1 MITEEIRSYEVSLWT
16 LQDEFIT
23 VLKWSDVE
31 QEGRIQEPKMVL
43 KVDGTEELSFS
54 IPMYLY
60 YRVESPKPHLE
71 KRENPIWYNTRNGNL
86 IAGMRKIKVTF
97 NKYSDDEEV
106 FEFLIT
112 KVTEE
117 HEKDQLFCRVE
128 CEGLAFHELGKRG
141 YKYDLSQDNFEL
153 DNKAWKENGVWTK
166 RDGTEVTTQP
176 IENVQ
181 YWCEQCD
188 LTPLPSDPAE
198 IDPTRWYYKIDMHWD
213 SFNGTSANRDSNI
226 VYEEEFA
233 SSWSSTLIPQEIEA
247 YKEKARPVK
256 ASESNIYNIT
266 QTIAETFEIYCRY
279 EYGYDENYHINSRT
293 IIFYN
298 NFIRDRDQIISFT
311 YPYSSKSVTR
321 TMDCADIVTKMFVRS
336 EDDDTTLE
344 GQITIA
350 NSEANKTKEDY
361 LLDFE
366 YMYSVGAITKEQYD
380 SIHEYEMSMR
390 QLNEQLI
397 NYSLELDS
405 YEKEKLQADADAKIL
420 NESIALDT
428 EQLDNSYALYNR
440 LDASDGEEDG
450 YFTKN
455 NKNPYKTLIRTDN
468 LGQYYITFNEQ
479 DKGIDGSSI
488 KIYRTYNSATQVLS
502 NQIAANKISTR
513 TDEYGDINKIVLVN
527 YTIDPSE
534 SLFVYI
540 TYRYQPEL
548 YYDKVIQAWERK
560 LATDQ
565 EDLEVLVGEGG
576 TIPTLTAAIE
586 NTKASYDAA
595 LVLKNKKIK
604 DFEHMMGPALRE
616 GYWQPEEY
624 KDYGDNKSADGQF
637 NSNYVADKLIPD
649 AGTEMIVGWDNEPF
663 STESKFYYEEGVNLD
678 KVYYPCIDVTSKIAY
693 IGATLAEGS
702 NSRVSFIYNNNFY
715 KTITQAEANLLQNI
729 GHMTLG
735 GEAELQFVRLN
746 NTIKL
751 MLVLTGAKHMTED
764 EIIFM
769 LSQDKGKPRLGIIST
784 TFDNNNIPTTT
795 VNATAISASDIYW
808 KPSLVSSIGNIEPGT
823 NRARENVYP
832 RIKFSTLRLKVND
845 NDLKINYNNI
855 PIYKYTDF
863 SVLNRTTTR
872 QNKAYPEYF
881 ITLKPETMVRLG
893 TITGAVHVEY
903 NLSNAATNILLD
915 AKQIMNDSS
924 KPKVSYTVTMNMV
937 NKVFIRTLYKQLAQ
951 LAMINDTEL
960 KFENVFGYISELELD
975 LDQPQNDTIEVKNY
989 KTKFE
994 DLFSTIVAETEEM
1007 KKNGSL
1013 FAAAAA
1019 GDIPISSVALEN
1031 TLEENFNII
1040 QEYIDSGFYN
1050 SQVVKDTLAS
1060 LFTEASEI
1068 LADANSELNS
1078 VHRLSVENAAILN
1091 GFAKNIASTLTPR
1104 VYNSPVRPTTFKSG
1118 DIWNQVDEHGV
1129 VIGRYIA
1136 TSGSEDGDGFTRTYD
1151 GTLAAIRGASLNI
1164 DTVAGTI
1171 ELLAQNQIDIKSGGY
1186 LYLAGENVNI
1196 VGNKQVNIGG
1206 ATINLGAFTVDGAT
1220 YEAGGI
1226 NLFAGNSISNSSSYV
1241 VMDATKIDIAGGKL
1255 KLEAASTIEMI
1266 ASQGSAANT
1275 ATIKLDAN
1283 EGVWIG
1289 SGKKVSIF
1297 SGTNNSGANIQM
1309 TPDHILMGTT
1319 SGTTGSIFELK
1330 PAYLLM
1336 GVGNTTNTNFD
1347 SSNVTLASNTSLT
1360 GIKLTKDSFGLAV
1373 GASTSRTVILANQNG
1388 FTVGT
1393 GDNPVTAG
1401 SYVQIA
1407 GNGVTIG
1414 STADLTINANNFK
1427 LQTNTSASGIGNTIL
1442 AVGSNLNGITNN
1454 TEISSL
1460 TDSST
1465 VDFLI
1470 NKKGVFVKG
1479 RIYASSGS
1487 FTGAVYASSGTF
1499 KGDVT
1504 ADTFTATCTN
1514 GKFKANGAS
1523 LGFYGSND
1531 AAILTIN
1538 SNGKIVA
1545 SDDLSISSG
1554 KNLSIS
1560 SNNFIIN
1567 TGATG
1572 TNSML
1577 YVANNAT
1584 WSSATSGIKYSP
1596 SGGLEVKGSIVATSF
1611 TLNGHALQTSDISDF
1626 QSAVNTAVT
1635 NAASSFTANG
1645 LDYSDNWNNTGKKF
1659 VTLTSSTGLL
1669 IGSNNGIVV
1678 PSANNASGLSN
1689 PYLKIDESGIVL
1701 NGKHILI
1708 NGKQEWSRDD
1718 IIVMSSN
1725 PNDQTYTIAGVE
1737 SMMANAEHDWVLIK
1751 PYYDAEISYS
1761 AGNYSQQNN
1770 TAFIFPGSFTSQQS
1784 FATITGINYTY
1795 SFTCEIT
1802 TSASMQ
1808 ANDCALYLSNTPMYT
1823 YQDVQS
1829 NDNKITVTFNPSRFF
1844 NTTPLKVSGSLESS
1858 TNLFGDG
1865 ATIYFVLRVGGAATN
1880 ISNCSFTDLRI
1891 VGECPSTSSRVPCTV
1906 YYYPV
1911 H

>member
-117 HEKDQLFCRVE
+117 HEKDQLFCKVE

-565 EDLEVLVGEGG
+565 EDLEALIGEGG
-576 TIPTLTAAIE
+576 TIPTLTTAIE
-586 NTKASYDAA
+586 NTKASYNAA

-624 KDYGDNKSADGQF
+624 KDYGDNKSADSQF

-937 NKVFIRTLYKQLAQ
+937 NKAFIRTLYKQLAQ

-1031 TLEENFNII
+1031 TLGENFNII

-1050 SQVVKDTLAS
+1050 SQIVKDTLAS

-1196 VGNKQVNIGG
+1196 VGNKAVNIGG
-1206 ATINLGAFTVDGAT
+1206 ATINLGAFTVDGTT

-1226 NLFAGNSISNSSSYV
+1226 NLFAGNSISNSSSYI
-1241 VMDATKIDIAGGKL
+1241 VMDATKIDIAGVKL
-1255 KLEAASTIEMI
+1255 SLEATGSIELI
-1266 ASQGSAANT
+1266 ASQGDAANT
-1275 ATIKLDAN
+1275 ATIKLDSN

-1297 SGTNNSGANIQM
+1297 SGTNNSGANVQM
-1309 TPDHILMGTT
+1309 TPDYILMGTT
-1319 SGTTGSIFELK
+1319 SGTTGSIFEIK

-1336 GVGNTTNTNFD
+1336 GVGNTTNANFD
-1347 SSNVTLASNTSLT
+1347 SSNITLASNTSLT

-1373 GASTSRTVILANQNG
+1373 GTSTSRTVILANQDG

-1393 GDNPVTAG
+1393 GDNPITAG
-1401 SYVQIA
+1401 SYVQIT

-1414 STADLTINANNFK
+1414 STADLTVNANNFK

-1442 AVGSNLNGITNN
+1442 AVGSNLNDINNN
-1454 TEISSL
+1454 TEVSTLTNSS
-1460 TDSST
+1460 S

-1479 RIYASSGS
+1479 RICATSGS
-1487 FTGAVYASSGTF
+1487 FNGN
-1499 KGDVT
+1499 VT
-1504 ADTFTATCTN
+1504 ADTFTATCTT
-1514 GKFKANGAS
+1514 GKFKVNGTS

-1538 SNGKIVA
+1538 NSGNIEANG
-1545 SDDLSISSG
+1545 DLKLTSG
-1554 KNLSIS
+1554 KNLYIGTSTSNNSVILNDNGITLATNKALNISTPNMIIS
-1560 SNNFIIN
+1560 SNATN
-1567 TGATG
+1567 TGTVFQLKNG
-1572 TNSML
+1572 NNSVLKYTADGKLDMNVNSL
-1577 YVANNAT
+1577 TIN
-1584 WSSATSGIKYSP
+1584 STS
-1596 SGGLEVKGSIVATSF
+1596 
-1611 TLNGHALQTSDISDF
+1611 LQTYIDNRVDDK
-1626 QSAVNTAVT
+1626 
-1635 NAASSFTANG
+1635 ASSFTM
-1645 LDYSDNWNNTGKKF
+1645 SDAEIWASVKSATSNTSLQLTDNSINLKVNNATAFTLNSDGVALTGKNI
-1659 VTLTSSTGLL
+1659 VMN
-1669 IGSNNGIVV
+1669 GS
-1678 PSANNASGLSN
+1678 
-1689 PYLKIDESGIVL
+1689 
-1701 NGKHILI
+1701 HILI

-1770 TAFIFPGSFTSQQS
+1770 KAFIFPGSFTSQQS
-1784 FATITGINYTY
+1784 FATISGINYTY

-1823 YQDVQS
+1823 YEDVQS

-1844 NTTPLKVSGSLESS
+1844 NTTPLKVSGSTQSS

-1865 ATIYFVLRVGGAATN
+1865 ATIYFVLRVGGAAIN